1 MRYLYCLFCLILTW
15 SIALGTESV
24 QSGEVMYQNTF
35 DTYLIHVPTLLI
47 SYPVPVACQQPSV
60 QTVLTKSSFCYHF
73 LVDKRCSITPLHVS
87 PNFFCC
93 CILLLYSSRHMQS
106 QTAFY
111 FSWCHK
117 DFEKYIKVH
126 TTTRWTIRH
135 GLMLPWFT
143 DLMNVTEEVTIHR
156 PNDSTLLSSAF
167 IRGDLNTATRGPFIW
182 SLISGFF
189 SDEV

>member
-1 MRYLYCLFCLILTW
+1 MRYSYCLFCLISTW
-15 SIALGTESV
+15 SIALGT
-24 QSGEVMYQNTF
+24 NTF
-35 DTYLIHVPTLLI
+35 DTYLIHVLILLI
-47 SYPVPVACQQPSV
+47 SCPVPSLSTAQCTNRSNQ
-60 QTVLTKSSFCYHF
+60 VLLCYHF
-73 LVDKRCSITPLHVS
+73 LVDKRCSLTPLHVS
-87 PNFFCC
+87 PIFFCC
-93 CILLLYSSRHMQS
+93 CTLLLYSSRHMQS

-126 TTTRWTIRH
+126 MTTRWTIRH

-156 PNDSTLLSSAF
+156 PNNSTLLSSAF
-167 IRGDLNTATRGPFIW
+167 IRGDLNAATRGPFIW

-189 SDEV
+189 SDKV

>member
-1 MRYLYCLFCLILTW
+1 MRYSYCLFCLILTW
-15 SIALGTESV
+15 SIVLGTDSV
-24 QSGEVMYQNTF
+24 QSGEVLYQNTF
-35 DTYLIHVPTLLI
+35 DTYLIHVLILLI
-47 SYPVPVACQQPSV
+47 SCPVPSLSTAQCTNCSNQ
-60 QTVLTKSSFCYHF
+60 VLLLLPFS
-73 LVDKRCSITPLHVS
+73 RSITPLHVS

-93 CILLLYSSRHMQS
+93 CTLLLYSSRHMQS

-111 FSWCHK
+111 FSWCHE

-126 TTTRWTIRH
+126 MTTRWTIRH

-156 PNDSTLLSSAF
+156 PNVSTLLSSAF
-167 IRGDLNTATRGPFIW
+167 IRGDLNAATRGPFIW